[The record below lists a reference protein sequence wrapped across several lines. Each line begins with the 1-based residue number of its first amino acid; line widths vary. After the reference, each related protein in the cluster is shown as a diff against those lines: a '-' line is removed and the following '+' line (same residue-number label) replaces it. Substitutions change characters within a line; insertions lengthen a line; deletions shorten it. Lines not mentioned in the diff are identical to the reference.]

1 MKTILCTLLGFN
13 FIKNVQK
20 FPQTLRSWDFYLQKQ
35 PFTTHST
42 MSTRDKLLWKWF
54 NSQMHRHGPKSYQMA
69 VNCIVVTDLLSFVYT
84 KSISPAMLLFLLHFY
99 SASTLEQFFSVLFW
113 LHLSLFDQCFGEGYK
128 KRQQGKKKPRWQKS
142 TCSSY
147 EKKLS
152 TYRNYFKRQQNI
164 SVCPDLL
171 EKAVKLSETMNIITP
186 SLSWTRQGCQPMSG
200 SANIKLTPT
209 VACLSCNRDTKN
221 GHSEIHLIQIKYF

>member
-128 KRQQGKKKPRWQKS
+128 KRQQGKKKQDDKSQHVVHMKKTVHIQK
-142 TCSSY
+142 
-147 EKKLS
+147 
-152 TYRNYFKRQQNI
+152 
-164 SVCPDLL
+164 LL
-171 EKAVKLSETMNIITP
+171 QETTEHI
-186 SLSWTRQGCQPMSG
+186 SLSWPIRESCKTFRNHEHNYSFSQLNPARL
-200 SANIKLTPT
+200 SAHVWVRKYQ
-209 VACLSCNRDTKN
+209 AHSHCCLSFLQQ
-221 GHSEIHLIQIKYF
+221 GY